1 MTFEEAKKAIDG
13 FKEDGR
19 TDEEIVATFYLM
31 FQDDK
36 LNVKELGDLV
46 GLVGY
51 ELTEEFLNMS
61 PEDQKTKV
69 FEDDNEG
76 EPSLDPSSLE
86 ESDKEPKDNEEPKEE
101 NTDKKEPTKEEKPE
115 EKIESDDT
123 QEEKAL
129 KLFGLK

>member
-13 FKEDGR
+13 FKENGR

-36 LNVKELGDLV
+36 INVEELKNLV

-51 ELTEEFLNMS
+51 ELTDEFLAMS

-69 FEDDNEG
+69 FEEEDEG
-76 EPSLDPSSLE
+76 EPSSNKD
-86 ESDKEPKDNEEPKEE
+86 SDKESSEDEKETKDSDKES
-101 NTDKKEPTKEEKPE
+101 EEKPTE

>member
-76 EPSLDPSSLE
+76 DNEGEPSLE

>member
-36 LNVKELGDLV
+36 ISVKELGDLV

-69 FEDDNEG
+69 FEDDNE
-76 EPSLDPSSLE
+76 DDNE
-86 ESDKEPKDNEEPKEE
+86 ESSSSEDFSLNKEDSNKEPKDNEEPKE
-101 NTDKKEPTKEEKPE
+101 EPTKEEKPE

>member
-1 MTFEEAKKAIDG
+1 MTYEEAKKAIDG
-13 FKEDGR
+13 FKESGR

-36 LNVKELGDLV
+36 INVKELGDLV

-51 ELTEEFLNMS
+51 ELTDEFLNMS

-69 FEDDNEG
+69 FEEDED
-76 EPSLDPSSLE
+76 SE
-86 ESDKEPKDNEEPKEE
+86 EETVEETKKEPAKETVEDEKSETENKDSADEPKE
-101 NTDKKEPTKEEKPE
+101 PT
-115 EKIESDDT
+115 EKIEKDDT

>member
-76 EPSLDPSSLE
+76 SPSLNEDSKEKEEVKPEESGKELE
-86 ESDKEPKDNEEPKEE
+86 EKDSEDKPA
-101 NTDKKEPTKEEKPE
+101 EKPE

>member
-69 FEDDNEG
+69 FEDDNEDDNEG
-76 EPSLDPSSLE
+76 EPSLED
-86 ESDKEPKDNEEPKEE
+86 SDKEPKDNEEPKEE

>member
-36 LNVKELGDLV
+36 LNVEELKNLV

-51 ELTEEFLNMS
+51 ELTEEFLAMS

-69 FEDDNEG
+69 FEDDDSED
-76 EPSLDPSSLE
+76 ESSLKE
-86 ESDKEPKDNEEPKEE
+86 EAKESSEDEKETKDSDKEP
-101 NTDKKEPTKEEKPE
+101 EEKPTE

>member
-1 MTFEEAKKAIDG
+1 MTYEEAKKAIDG
-13 FKEDGR
+13 FKESGR

-36 LNVKELGDLV
+36 INVKELGDLV

-51 ELTEEFLNMS
+51 ELTDEFLNMS

-69 FEDDNEG
+69 FEDNEDSEEETKE
-76 EPSLDPSSLE
+76 EPAEKTVEDEKPE
-86 ESDKEPKDNEEPKEE
+86 TDDKDSADEPKES
-101 NTDKKEPTKEEKPE
+101 T
-115 EKIESDDT
+115 EKIEKDDT